1 MELEERVA
9 ALEAAVARLTGTGSA
24 AVTDSRPA
32 VESTDPNPDRDSDF
46 WYLEELERREPE
58 GAVAFT
64 GSVEVPERGPVR
76 WQYGSTS
83 ERLAEADWS
92 AYATQLD
99 ALGHPVRLTLLQLI
113 HSGVRS
119 TAELA
124 AQEGLGTTGQLHH
137 HLRVLINAGWLASTG
152 RGHYEIPATRVI
164 PLLAIILAAR
174 PT

>member
-1 MELEERVA
+1 MDLEERVVK
-9 ALEAAVARLTGTGSA
+9 LEAAVARLAAESA
-24 AVTDSRPA
+24 GHGNTDG
-32 VESTDPNPDRDSDF
+32 VGDSKQDGDSQL
-46 WYLEELERREPE
+46 WYLEELERRHPE

-64 GSVEVPERGPVR
+64 GSVEVPGQGTAR
-76 WQYGSTS
+76 WQYGLTS

-113 HSGVRS
+113 HNGVRS

-124 AQEGLGTTGQLHH
+124 AQEDLGTTGQLHH
-137 HLRVLINAGWLASTG
+137 HLRVLINAGWLVSTG
-152 RGHYEIPATRVI
+152 RGHYEIPATRVV

-174 PT
+174 PA